1 MRADLRREADEIFVV
16 DCTPEGH
23 QPSVGSR
30 IFQGVQQPV
39 CIVLAL
45 RRSAQKSEHPAIVRF
60 RSLSEGSREL
70 KFQELAGLTIDDKA
84 WVEAPAEW
92 RAPFLPAGAAVWV
105 SYPALEDLFKYN
117 GSGVMTGRTWVIAP
131 DPESLRKRWVRLRD
145 EPNGETKAI
154 LFHPHLRDGKPGDK
168 HVNKAVKEQLFGSP
182 NRTHSVAND
191 KAEVIAPIRFAFR
204 SFDRQWIIP
213 DARLINQSN
222 PNLWKVVSGKQV
234 YLTAL
239 MAHSPSSGPA
249 LTVAG
254 LIPDLHH
261 YKGSFGGRAFPLW
274 ADVGA
279 TDPNVPAALLAE
291 LATAYGRVVSGP
303 DLFAY
308 IAAVAASPAYTERFR
323 ANLKQPGLRIPITA
337 ERALFDETVALGRE
351 VVWLHTFGERF
362 GESRPPGPP
371 RVAKDE
377 PTIPAGGALP
387 DALADMP
394 HDLDYDAASRRL
406 KIGTGFVANVLPEVW
421 DYEVSGK
428 NVLSQWWSYRRQDR
442 SKPPMGDRRPH
453 SKLSEIQPTIWP
465 AEYTT
470 ELLALLRVLTR
481 LVALEPHQ
489 ADLLT
494 RIVDGPTID
503 SDTLRAS
510 GSLSEASAE
519 APGGDDED
527 EIVSS

>member
-1 MRADLRREADEIFVV
+1 MRANLRREADEIFVV

-45 RRSAQKSEHPAIVRF
+45 RRSAEKNEQPAIVRF
-60 RSLSEGSREL
+60 RGLSEGSREL
-70 KFQELAGLTIDDKA
+70 KFQELADLRIDDQS
-84 WVEAPAEW
+84 WVEAPVEW
-92 RAPFLPAGAAVWV
+92 RAPFLPAGAAEWV

-131 DPESLRKRWVRLRD
+131 DADSLRKRWHRLRD
-145 EPNGETKAI
+145 ETDPAIKAT
-154 LFHPHLRDGKPGDK
+154 LFHPHLRNGKPGDK
-168 HVNKAVKEQLFGSP
+168 HVDKAVKEQLISSSS
-182 NRTHSVAND
+182 RTFSVAND
-191 KAEVIAPIRFAFR
+191 KAEIIEPIRYAYR

-222 PNLWKVVSGKQV
+222 PNLWKAASSSQV

-239 MAHSPSSGPA
+239 KAHSPASGPA
-249 LTVAG
+249 LSVAG
-254 LIPDLHH
+254 LIPDLDH
-261 YKGSFGGRAFPLW
+261 YRGSFGGRALPLW
-274 ADVGA
+274 ADA
-279 TDPNVPAALLAE
+279 TGTEPNMPAALLTE
-291 LATAYGRVVSGP
+291 LSVVYGRPVIGP

-308 IAAVAASPAYTERFR
+308 IAAIAASPAYTERFLV
-323 ANLKQPGLRIPITA
+323 NLKQPGLRIPITA
-337 ERALFDETVALGRE
+337 QRALFDEAVELGRE
-351 VVWLHTFGERF
+351 VVWLHAFGERF
-362 GESRPPGPP
+362 GEGRPPGPP
-371 RVAKDE
+371 RVDKDE

-387 DALADMP
+387 GAVADVP
-394 HDLDYDAASRRL
+394 HELDYDAALRRL
-406 KIGTGFVANVLPEVW
+406 KIGTGFIANVSPEVW
-421 DYEVSGK
+421 AYEVSGK
-428 NVLSQWWSYRRQDR
+428 NVLSRWWSYRRHDR

-481 LVALEPHQ
+481 LVALEPRQ

-494 RIVDGPTID
+494 RIVDGATID
-503 SDTLRAS
+503 SDTLSAA

-519 APGGDDED
+519 APETSGDED
-527 EIVSS
+527 G